1 MDIRLVRFFYFF
13 ELSRGAFDTKYLGP
27 NQVEPRKKLG
37 PIISQKIR
45 HDTPKVYEVT
55 VCTDEGGKSQ
65 VFSAHLVKTFH
76 FYQKTQRYICEIQY

>member
-1 MDIRLVRFFYFF
+1 M
-13 ELSRGAFDTKYLGP
+13 GAFDTKYLGP

-65 VFSAHLVKTFH
+65 VFSTYFVKMYNFCI
-76 FYQKTQRYICEIQY
+76 KTQRYICKIQY